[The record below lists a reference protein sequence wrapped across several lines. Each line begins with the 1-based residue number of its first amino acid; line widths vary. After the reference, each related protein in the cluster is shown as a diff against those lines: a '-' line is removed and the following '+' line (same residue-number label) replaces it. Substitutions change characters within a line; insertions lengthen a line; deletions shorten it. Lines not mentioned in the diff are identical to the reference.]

1 MSITHRC
8 TLNQAIHDGHPLHG
22 KVVYLPVMAEGGSE
36 IFASIFRRLGVDAHV
51 TPPSSRRTI
60 EMGGKAT
67 QGDECFPS
75 KVVIGDLLQVAEQ
88 PGFIPHKTVYF
99 LPTSD
104 GPCRFGQYV
113 PYLRKVLREAGLG
126 QVEIISPTD
135 KNSYGG
141 LGSIADIF
149 TRMAWRGIVATDSI
163 HRLLLKTRPYEN
175 VPGAAECAFSESL
188 KDLCT
193 TFESTC
199 DNMDCQLRS
208 LVSSLERARDR
219 FHAVPAKYDRSFP
232 LIGVIGEIFCR
243 LNTFSND
250 DLVRR
255 LESYGAETSLSHV
268 AEWVSYT
275 SFEQERLLR
284 MRGQTISLEML
295 GAKLRNH
302 IRRADEHALL
312 APLKEDLKGYEEPEM
327 EEIIRLAWPY
337 LPAGGVVGE
346 MVLSVGLVA
355 WHAKHGA
362 DGVVDISPFAC
373 MNGTVS
379 EAIYPKVSRDYGG
392 IPVRSFYFDGTRSNL
407 DRDLGVYLEL
417 ARSYGEKK
425 PFSRTYPSCFSPP
438 AGRKNGQHVTN
449 PAQSA
454 VGDSGN
460 ILHFPQNEAT
470 QE

>member
-8 TLNQAIHDGHPLHG
+8 SLNRAIDAGHPLHG
-22 KVVYLPVMAEGGSE
+22 KVVYLPVMVEGGSE
-36 IFASIFRRLGVDAHV
+36 VFASIFRRLGVEAHI

-60 EMGGKAT
+60 ELGGKAT

-75 KVVIGDLLQVAEQ
+75 KVVIGDLLQVVER
-88 PGFIPHKTVYF
+88 PGFEPERTVFF

-113 PYLRKVLREAGLG
+113 PYLRKVLRDSGYG
-126 QVEIISPTD
+126 QIEIISPTD
-135 KNSYGG
+135 QNSYGG
-141 LGSIADIF
+141 LGSIVNVF
-149 TRMAWRGIVATDSI
+149 TRMAWRGIVASDSI
-163 HRLLLKTRPYEN
+163 HRLLLKTRPYET
-175 VPGAAECAFSESL
+175 VAGVADRAYSESL
-188 KDLCT
+188 EDLCDT
-193 TFESTC
+193 LESAC
-199 DNMDCQLRS
+199 DDANCQLRS
-208 LVSSLERARDR
+208 LASSVERARDR
-219 FHAVPAKYDRSFP
+219 FHAVPAKYNRSLP

-243 LNTFSND
+243 LNTFSNE

-255 LESYGAETSLSHV
+255 LESYGAEAALSHV

-284 MRGQTISLEML
+284 MHGQTFSLEML
-295 GAKLRNH
+295 GAKLRTH
-302 IRRADEHALL
+302 IRRTDEQALL
-312 APLKEDLKGYEEPEM
+312 APLSEDFEGYEEPEI
-327 EEIIRLAWPY
+327 EEIIKLAWPY
-337 LPAGGVVGE
+337 LPASGVVGE

-392 IPVRSFYFDGTRSNL
+392 IPVRSFYFDGTRSDL

-417 ARSYGEKK
+417 ARSHHEKK
-425 PFSRTYPSCFSPP
+425 PYPRSYPACFDQPGEQQTVRGQIRPRQVAFDSP
-438 AGRKNGQHVTN
+438 GH
-449 PAQSA
+449 
-454 VGDSGN
+454 
-460 ILHFPQNEAT
+460 ILHVRSKEAT